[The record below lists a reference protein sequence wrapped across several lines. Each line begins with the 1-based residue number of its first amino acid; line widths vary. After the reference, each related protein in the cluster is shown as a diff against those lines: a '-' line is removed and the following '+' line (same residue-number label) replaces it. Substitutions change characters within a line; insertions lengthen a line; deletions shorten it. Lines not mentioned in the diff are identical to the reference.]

1 MDWRERRRLGAT
13 GGRET
18 RASFP
23 GASDRSR
30 CRVATS
36 GYWRPVER
44 KETVVEKLLLT
55 AEEAAQALGI
65 GRTRVYELMAGGVL
79 TSVKIGA
86 SRRVP
91 VDALREYVAR
101 LTGEAA

>member
-1 MDWRERRRLGAT
+1 MAERLEQASPVRRIEVDA
-13 GGRET
+13 E
-18 RASFP
+18 
-23 GASDRSR
+23 SR
-30 CRVATS
+30 RPA
-36 GYWRPVER
+36 YWRPVER

-55 AEEAAQALGI
+55 AEEAAQALGV